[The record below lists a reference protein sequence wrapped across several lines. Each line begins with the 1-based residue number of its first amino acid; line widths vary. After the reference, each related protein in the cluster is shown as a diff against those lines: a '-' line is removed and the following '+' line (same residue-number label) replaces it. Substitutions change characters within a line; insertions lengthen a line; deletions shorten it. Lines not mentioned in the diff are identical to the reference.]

1 MADER
6 IAFKCIEVTQPI
18 GTFYVGVLD
27 AKDLVDISW
36 ADVQRIERREVEEF
50 LGIERPLSKDRVAE
64 LQKYVR
70 TVDATFPTGII
81 IAVSSEDADYDQD
94 SGTMTIAKAD
104 KVAKIID
111 GQHRIAGLTG
121 YANGAFQVN
130 VTVFVD
136 MDLEDQAMVFAT
148 INMKQ
153 TRVSKSLAYNL
164 YEYATSPSPQKT
176 CHDIA
181 KLLNKREGSPFQD
194 KIKILGR
201 ATAGKLGETLTQ
213 AAFVEQVLKLISDD
227 PDADRDLLKRGKSPK
242 PATPEQA
249 RRLILRDIF
258 LDRRDADIALCLWD
272 YFLAVR
278 RRWPQ
283 AWDSTERG
291 VILSRTT
298 GFVAFMRLL
307 ACIYS
312 DLGLPARSVG
322 EDAFHGVLSRA
333 RIEDGDFNAER
344 YRPGSAGQAALF
356 RELLE
361 QTGVTCV

>member
-1 MADER
+1 MAEER
-6 IAFKCIEVTQPI
+6 VVLKCIEVTQPI

-70 TVDATFPTGII
+70 TVDATFPTSII
-81 IAVSSEDADYDQD
+81 IGVSSEDADYDQD
-94 SGTMTIAKAD
+94 SGTMTIAKAQ

-111 GQHRIAGLTG
+111 GQHRIAGLNG

-136 MDLEDQAMVFAT
+136 IDLEDQAMVFAT
-148 INMKQ
+148 INLKQ

-201 ATAGKLGETLTQ
+201 ATPGKLGETLTQ
-213 AAFVEQVLKLISDD
+213 AAFVEQLLKLISDD
-227 PDADRDLLKRGKSPK
+227 PDADRELLKRDRTPSP
-242 PATPEQA
+242 ASPEQTT
-249 RRLILRDIF
+249 RLPFRGMF
-258 LDRRDADIALCLWD
+258 LERRDAEIALSLWD
-272 YFLAVR
+272 YFSAVR
-278 RRWPQ
+278 RRWPK
-283 AWDSTERG
+283 AWESTERG

-298 GFVAFMRLL
+298 GFVALMRLL
-307 ACIYS
+307 PHAYAY
-312 DLGLPARSVG
+312 LGGPEPRPG
-322 EDAFHGVLSRA
+322 QDALYAVLA
-333 RIEDGDFNAER
+333 KAAIEDRQFTAER
-344 YRPGSAGQAALF
+344 YRPGSTGQFELF
-356 RELLE
+356 QQLLQE
-361 QTGVTCV
+361 TGLRRA

>member
-6 IAFKCIEVTQPI
+6 VVFKCIEVTQPI
-18 GTFYVGVLD
+18 GTFYVGVLN
-27 AKDLVDISW
+27 ANDLVAISW
-36 ADVQRIERREVEEF
+36 ADVQRIERRQVEEF
-50 LGIERPLSKDRVAE
+50 LGIERPLSQDRVAE

-70 TVDATFPTGII
+70 TVDATFPTSII
-81 IAVSSEDADYDQD
+81 IGVSSEDADYDES
-94 SGTMTIAKAD
+94 SGTMTIAKTD

-121 YANGAFQVN
+121 YANGTFQVN

-148 INMKQ
+148 INLKQ

-181 KLLNKREGSPFQD
+181 KLLNKREGSPFEE

-201 ATAGKLGETLTQ
+201 ATPGRLAETLTQ
-213 AAFVEQVLKLISDD
+213 AAFVEQLLKLISRD
-227 PDADRDLLKRGKSPK
+227 PDGDRDLLKRGKSPK
-242 PATPEQA
+242 PASPEQA
-249 RRLILRDIF
+249 RSLIFRDMF

-298 GFVAFMRLL
+298 GFVALMRLL
-307 ACIYS
+307 PFAYAH
-312 DLGLPARSVG
+312 LGGPERRPSR
-322 EDAFHGVLSRA
+322 DAFHIVLGRA
-333 RIEDGDFNAER
+333 TIQDRDFTAET

-356 RELLE
+356 QQLLRETDLS
-361 QTGVTCV
+361 